1 MLKINMADVMN
12 VVGSLVPYLV
22 VIGVLLVL
30 AIIIT
35 FVVNKKTVKNVGS
48 RKLIHSESWIVAVV
62 GVVVAISMMLSG
74 PLATLLN
81 NATITKYMLSDS
93 TVSAANELAKEVQ
106 SEAIT
111 MLKNDDSNLPL
122 SNKKVNVFGWGSTNP
137 VYGGTGSGSMSDQY
151 DTVSLLDGMK
161 EAGLETNAD
170 LSKLYTDYRADRPVV
185 AMWSQD
191 WTLPE
196 VPAGQYSDSLISDAK
211 SFSDEAVVV
220 ITRVGGEGADLPT
233 NMKAETITYKN
244 NSKDYDDFQ
253 DGEHFLQLSKTERD
267 MIDLVTKNFDKVTL
281 VYNGANAF
289 QFDFL
294 SNYPQIKSVLWCPPA
309 GQTGFSALGDV
320 LAGETNPSGKTS
332 DTFVKDLTKT
342 PVFNNTD
349 GAAAASSS
357 SVGADGA
364 FVYDNV
370 GDLAAKYTGFTGQET
385 TVLPSFVNY
394 VEGIYVGYKFYETAA
409 DEGLINYDDT
419 VIYPFGY
426 GLSYTSFEQ
435 KMGDVSHKDGKVT
448 FDVTVTNTGDTAG
461 KDVVEVYYNPPY
473 TDGGIEK
480 ASKNLVAFEKT
491 GKLEPG
497 ASETVKIEFDDDD
510 MASYDNKGAKAWVLE
525 KGDYAI
531 SIQSDSHHVIDS
543 EKINVADTITYDSES
558 NTHNDDQTVAT
569 NQFDY
574 AAGDVTYLSRANH
587 FANYAEATA
596 APTNFSMSDEVK
608 AAFTNNGNYD
618 PTKYDDDSDEMPTT
632 GAKNG
637 LRLADMHGKDYDDAD
652 WEKLLDQLTF
662 DDMDN
667 LIANGGYGTP
677 AVSSV
682 GKIQL
687 TDADGPAS
695 LNNNF
700 TGVGSIGF
708 PASTAFACTWNKDLA
723 KQFGEMIGD
732 MAHDMHVAGWYAP
745 AMNIHRGAFSGR
757 TFEYFSEDSLL
768 SGVMASN
775 EIAGAKE
782 KGVYS
787 FMKHF
792 ALNDQETNRT
802 NMVCTWADE
811 QAIREI
817 YLKPFEM
824 SVKEGGAQAVM
835 SSFNYI
841 GYTYAGASNNLL
853 NTVLRD
859 EWGFKGFVLTDYFG
873 GYGYQNGDQEIRN
886 GNDSMLATT
895 KITNHITDKSA
906 TSVKAMRTAAH
917 NILYTTANGWQ
928 YENGEPEVDT
938 PVWRIAMYVVW
949 GVTAVLAVGLE
960 VLTIMKYLKRRKA
973 VAAVEAPAPADAP
986 TEA

>member
-1 MLKINMADVMN
+1 MLQINMADVMN
-12 VVGSLVPYLV
+12 VIGSLTPYLIA
-22 VIGVLLVL
+22 IGVLFVL
-30 AIIIT
+30 ALIIT
-35 FVVNKKTVKNVGS
+35 FAVNKKTVKEVAT
-48 RKLIHSESWIVAVV
+48 RKIIHSESWLVALVGIVVAV
-62 GVVVAISMMLSG
+62 SMMLSG

-81 NATITKYMLSDS
+81 NATLTKYTLSDA
-93 TVSAANELAKEVQ
+93 TVSKANELAKEVQ

-196 VPAGQYSDSLISDAK
+196 VPADQYSDSLISDAK

-220 ITRVGGEGADLPT
+220 LTRVGGEGADLPT

-332 DTFVKDLTKT
+332 DTFVKNLTKT

-370 GDLAAKYTGFTGQET
+370 DDLAAKYTGFTGQEN

-435 KMGDVSHKDGKVT
+435 KMGDVSYKDGKVT

-491 GKLEPG
+491 EKLEPG

-525 KGDYAI
+525 KGDYTI

-596 APTNFSMSDEVK
+596 APTNFSMNDEVK

-618 PTKYDDDSDEMPTT
+618 PTKYDDDSDKMPTT
-632 GAKNG
+632 GAKND
-637 LRLADMHGKDYDDAD
+637 LRLADMYGKDYDDAD

-745 AMNIHRGAFSGR
+745 AMNIHRGTFSGR

-817 YLKPFEM
+817 YLRPFEM

-873 GYGYQNGDQEIRN
+873 GYGYQNADQEIRN

-917 NILYTTANGWQ
+917 NILYTAANSWQ
-928 YENGEPEVDT
+928 YADGEPKVAT
-938 PVWRIAMYVVW
+938 PIWKTAMYVAW
-949 GVTAVLAVGLE
+949 GVTAVLVIALE
-960 VLTIMKYLKRRKA
+960 ALAIKRYMDRKKA
-973 VAAVEAPAPADAP
+973 KAEVTA
-986 TEA
+986 

>member
-1 MLKINMADVMN
+1 MLQINMADVMN

-35 FVVNKKTVKNVGS
+35 FAVNKKTVKNVGS
-48 RKLIHSESWIVAVV
+48 RKLIHSESWIVALV
-62 GVVVAISMMLSG
+62 GIVVAISMMLSG

-81 NATITKYMLSDS
+81 NATLTKYMLSDA
-93 TVSAANELAKEVQ
+93 TVSKANELAKEVQ

-196 VPAGQYSDSLISDAK
+196 VPADQYSDSLLSDAK

-220 ITRVGGEGADLPT
+220 LTRVGGEGADLPT
-233 NMKAETITYKN
+233 NMKAKTITYKN

-357 SVGADGA
+357 SVGTDGA

-370 GDLAAKYTGFTGQET
+370 DDLAATYTAFTGREN

-510 MASYDNKGAKAWVLE
+510 MASYDNKNAKAWVLE
-525 KGDYAI
+525 KGDYDI

-587 FANYAEATA
+587 FANYVEATA

-637 LRLADMHGKDYDDAD
+637 LRLADMYGKDYDDAD
-652 WEKLLDQLTF
+652 WEKLLDELTF

-745 AMNIHRGAFSGR
+745 AMNIHRNAFSGR

-775 EIAGAKE
+775 EIAGAKG

-792 ALNDQETNRT
+792 ALNDQETKRT
-802 NMVCTWADE
+802 EMLCTWTNE
-811 QAIREI
+811 QAMREI

-835 SSFNYI
+835 SAFNYI
-841 GYTYAGASNNLL
+841 GNTYAGGNNVLL

-895 KITNHITDKSA
+895 SITNHITDKSA

-917 NILYTTANGWQ
+917 NILYTAANGWQ
-928 YENGEPEVDT
+928 YENGEPKVDT

-973 VAAVEAPAPADAP
+973 VAAPVPADAP

>member
-1 MLKINMADVMN
+1 MLQINMADVMN

-35 FVVNKKTVKNVGS
+35 FAVNKKTVKNVGS
-48 RKLIHSESWIVAVV
+48 RKLIRSESWIVALV
-62 GVVVAISMMLSG
+62 GIVVAISMMLSG
-74 PLATLLN
+74 PLSTLLN
-81 NATITKYMLSDS
+81 NATLTKYMLSDA
-93 TVSAANELAKEVQ
+93 TVSKANELAKEVQ

-185 AMWSQD
+185 AMWAQD

-196 VPAGQYSDSLISDAK
+196 VPADQYSDSLISDAK

-233 NMKAETITYKN
+233 NMKAETITYEN
-244 NSKDYDDFQ
+244 NSKDYDDFR
-253 DGEHFLQLSKTERD
+253 DGEHFLQLSKTEHD

-357 SVGADGA
+357 SVGANGA
-364 FVYDNV
+364 FVYDNAD
-370 GDLAAKYTGFTGQET
+370 DLAAKYTGFTGQES

-510 MASYDNKGAKAWVLE
+510 MASYDNKNAKAWVLE

-618 PTKYDDDSDEMPTT
+618 PTKYNDDSDEMPTL

-637 LRLADMHGKDYDDAD
+637 LRLADMYGKDYDDAD

-687 TDADGPAS
+687 IDADGPAS

-757 TFEYFSEDSLL
+757 TFEYFSEDPLI

-802 NMVCTWADE
+802 NMVCTWANE
-811 QAIREI
+811 QSIREI

-873 GYGYQNGDQEIRN
+873 GYGYQNADQEIRN

-917 NILYTTANGWQ
+917 NILYTTVNGWQ
-928 YENGEPEVDT
+928 YENGEPKVDT

-973 VAAVEAPAPADAP
+973 VAAPVPADAP